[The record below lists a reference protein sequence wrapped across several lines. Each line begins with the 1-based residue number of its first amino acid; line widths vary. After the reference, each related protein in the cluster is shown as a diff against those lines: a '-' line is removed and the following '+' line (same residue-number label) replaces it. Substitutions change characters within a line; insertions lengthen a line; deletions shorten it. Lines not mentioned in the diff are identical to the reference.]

1 MDTLTSV
8 NTLCIRGPKVHVDW
22 DDTLDQHRSR
32 YRERI
37 IDAAI
42 DLVAEQG
49 AAKSS
54 MAALAQRAGVGRAT
68 VYKYFP
74 SIEHALLAH
83 VEREVKETSRRLES
97 ICEESSDSLL
107 RLRGYI
113 DTQLDLFAGQ
123 RHRLGWSTIDQADL
137 SAAAMLS
144 FREHIEKLETPLVE
158 ILNGGMAHGTFR
170 PDMDPELHARMIIK
184 VLGSL
189 REDII
194 LERLS
199 PATAADAVWML
210 VTGGLLA
217 R

>member
-1 MDTLTSV
+1 M
-8 NTLCIRGPKVHVDW
+8 DW
-22 DDTLDQHRSR
+22 DDALDEHRSR

-54 MAALAQRAGVGRAT
+54 MSALAQRAGVGRAT

-83 VEREVKETSRRLES
+83 VEREVAACSHRLEA
-97 ICEESSDSLL
+97 ICAQSGDPLH

-113 DTQLDLFAGQ
+113 DTQLDLFAEQ
-123 RHRLGWSTIDQADL
+123 RHRLSWATIDQADL
-137 SAAAMLS
+137 SAAAMSS
-144 FREHIEKLETPLVE
+144 FREHVERLQAPLVE
-158 ILNGGMAHGTFR
+158 ILRGGVAHGAFR
-170 PDMDPELHARMIIK
+170 PDVEPGLHARIIIK

-194 LERLS
+194 MEKLA
-199 PATAADAVWML
+199 PAEAADAVWKL

-217 R
+217 PVDLSR

>member
-1 MDTLTSV
+1 M
-8 NTLCIRGPKVHVDW
+8 DW
-22 DDTLDQHRSR
+22 DDALDEHRSR

-49 AAKSS
+49 AVKSS
-54 MAALAQRAGVGRAT
+54 MSALAQRAGVGRAT

-83 VEREVKETSRRLES
+83 VEREVKECSRRLEA
-97 ICEESSDSLL
+97 ICEQTGDPLQ
-107 RLRGYI
+107 RLRGYV

-123 RHRLGWSTIDQADL
+123 RHRLSWSTIDQADL
-137 SAAAMLS
+137 SAAALSS
-144 FREHIEKLETPLVE
+144 FREHVERLQAPLVE
-158 ILNGGMAHGTFR
+158 ILRGGVTHGAFR
-170 PDMDPELHARMIIK
+170 PDIDPELHARIIIK

-194 LERLS
+194 LEKLS
-199 PATAADAVWML
+199 PATAAEAVWKL
-210 VTGGLLA
+210 ITGGLLA
-217 R
+217 PVDSSR